1 MLDGWQQALHSRA
14 SLNVSRSPSTCATN
28 GTHCWVELQR
38 NTFSCR
44 NLKSAFCV
52 AQRGLDSRFEDV
64 IDSCFP
70 NFLGG
75 KCARPK
81 RHLLKPC
88 CQLSL
93 KDYASETAL
102 HRTPRRRVGI
112 LTINTFVLIFK
123 RCASPR
129 STFFCYVFFGQLV
142 AIVSVHQPRG
152 FPKKHLTKYSER
164 RDSLSCRI
172 AAFRAETQRNWMR
185 VRSRFMECS
194 RCSESISWGSVD

>member
-1 MLDGWQQALHSRA
+1 MDGSKQQALHSRA

-70 NFLGG
+70 NFFGG

-129 STFFCYVFFGQLV
+129 STFFCYVFLWAVG
-142 AIVSVHQPRG
+142 S
-152 FPKKHLTKYSER
+152 YSI
-164 RDSLSCRI
+164 CPP
-172 AAFRAETQRNWMR
+172 AKG
-185 VRSRFMECS
+185 
-194 RCSESISWGSVD
+194 ISQKTFNKI